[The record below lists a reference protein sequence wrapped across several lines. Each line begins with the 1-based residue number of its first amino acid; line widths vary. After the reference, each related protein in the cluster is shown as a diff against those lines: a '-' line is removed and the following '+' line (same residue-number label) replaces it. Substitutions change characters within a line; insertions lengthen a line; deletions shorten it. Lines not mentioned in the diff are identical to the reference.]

1 MAEKES
7 QENEGKLALKEAQ
20 GPQDVTVLQDLQDS
34 QVLQV
39 LQDLKEK
46 KVKHLLQRDK
56 LVTRGIRGPEDCL
69 EERAWMESLELLG

>member
-46 KVKHLLQRDK
+46 KVKHFLQRDK
-56 LVTRGIRGPEDCL
+56 SVTREIRGPEDSL
-69 EERAWMESLELLG
+69 EERAWMESLEFPD